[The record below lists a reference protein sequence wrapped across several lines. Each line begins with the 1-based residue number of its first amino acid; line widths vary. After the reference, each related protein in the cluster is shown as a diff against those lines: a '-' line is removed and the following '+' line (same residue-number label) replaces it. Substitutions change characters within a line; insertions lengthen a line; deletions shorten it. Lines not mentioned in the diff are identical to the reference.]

1 METYTKSPTDLS
13 MDDIRLNFPHDLTGY
28 VTRSDQYA
36 FASGSFGDVFRG
48 MFNVR
53 GKLIEV
59 AIKVYKVYT
68 QRDEHRLKRFNKEID
83 VWLKLQHPNVL
94 PLFGTIR
101 DTRMH
106 PDIPAMVCPWVAN
119 GSLSGHLDRNKE
131 LPVTARLIL
140 INDVALG
147 LQYLHSQR
155 VVHGDLSGSNVL
167 VRADGRAYI
176 ADFGLST
183 LLTAVGGPSVA
194 SSRQNGGTVRWMAP
208 ELLNPQNPSPPSPTS
223 RSDVYSFGSIMFQ
236 TLTGNIPYHHL
247 SRDEQVIWAI
257 LQGTKPDRP
266 SYKALTN
273 GRWTFIERCWSS
285 GGGRPSS
292 DKIVEFTS
300 RDLAESMAG
309 RI

>member
-1 METYTKSPTDLS
+1 MYFWPRSPTS
-13 MDDIRLNFPHDLTGY
+13 
-28 VTRSDQYA
+28 RS
-36 FASGSFGDVFRG
+36 SF
-48 MFNVR
+48 
-53 GKLIEV
+53 K
-59 AIKVYKVYT
+59 T
-68 QRDEHRLKRFNKEID
+68 Q
-83 VWLKLQHPNVL
+83 
-94 PLFGTIR
+94 
-101 DTRMH
+101 
-106 PDIPAMVCPWVAN
+106 
-119 GSLSGHLDRNKE
+119 
-131 LPVTARLIL
+131 
-140 INDVALG
+140 
-147 LQYLHSQR
+147 
-155 VVHGDLSGSNVL
+155 SNVL

-236 TLTGNIPYHHL
+236 VCDVGLGHGNCGLTGMKTLTGNIPYHHL

-300 RDLAESMAG
+300 RDLAESMSG